1 MNLVIDENDEG
12 VLILLVILN
21 DEDRMLYLEKE
32 NKVFVDCFVGLEK
45 VIGRNFLYKL
55 ENLEN
60 EDC

>member
-1 MNLVIDENDEG
+1 
-12 VLILLVILN
+12 
-21 DEDRMLYLEKE
+21 MLDLEKE
-32 NKVFVDCFVGLEK
+32 NKVFVYCFVGLEK